1 MAFCTEKVLHKKAVL
16 PSADHRRSLSVHRLI
31 FVGLKKTQ
39 MMKISL
45 HDLLLRHEVVV
56 PEKHDLKFE
65 RNIER
70 FVPFSEN
77 RIKRLRLDDV
87 VMSERADGK
96 MVIHSGGGQLL
107 FAVTLLC
114 ALVGRLYDSDENI
127 PVGARLTFRDMV
139 KDECRYKLQIE
150 GRVWGFFRDFVINRI
165 PPGKIYPPK
174 AGKFWLSVYRL
185 FAFTVSEREADEI
198 QWLIEALSKAEC
210 RVHQVYLN

>member
-1 MAFCTEKVLHKKAVL
+1 M
-16 PSADHRRSLSVHRLI
+16 
-31 FVGLKKTQ
+31 
-39 MMKISL
+39 
-45 HDLLLRHEVVV
+45 LLRHEVVV

>member
-1 MAFCTEKVLHKKAVL
+1 
-16 PSADHRRSLSVHRLI
+16 
-31 FVGLKKTQ
+31 
-39 MMKISL
+39 MKISL

-150 GRVWGFFRDFVINRI
+150 GRVWGFSGI
-165 PPGKIYPPK
+165 
-174 AGKFWLSVYRL
+174 LSSTVYRQAKSIHL
-185 FAFTVSEREADEI
+185 RPANSGCLFTV
-198 QWLIEALSKAEC
+198 
-210 RVHQVYLN
+210 YLLLLFLKGKRMRFSG